1 MSITTSIQTLFP
13 SAQGETALAKGIP
26 MSMLEMTRIAYKD
39 AGIKIRVVYRG
50 PRAQSVGRIMPGSN
64 GYPSYSYKRSRNSA
78 QSTCMK
84 CDATSFAIYPL

>member
-1 MSITTSIQTLFP
+1 MSSITTSIQTLFP
-13 SAQGETALAKGIP
+13 SNGRSWAKGIP

-50 PRAQSVGRIMPGSN
+50 PRAQSVGRVMPGSN
-64 GYPSYSYKRSRNSA
+64 GYPSYKRSRNSA